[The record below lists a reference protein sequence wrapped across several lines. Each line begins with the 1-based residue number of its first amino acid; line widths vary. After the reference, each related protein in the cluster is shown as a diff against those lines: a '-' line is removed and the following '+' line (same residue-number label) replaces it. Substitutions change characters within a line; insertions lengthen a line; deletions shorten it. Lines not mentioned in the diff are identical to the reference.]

1 MLKKGSEIVSLSGI
15 SMVDINDATGVGK
28 IAMQMSA
35 RIDLTSKR
43 IDITETIENAELY
56 DKHYAQIEN
65 DYAEFRKYVKEER
78 EQLLAGL
85 KEGD

>member
-15 SMVDINDATGVGK
+15 SMVDINEVAGTGK

-35 RIDLTSKR
+35 RIDLTSKK
-43 IDITETIENAELY
+43 IDITEIIEDSELY
-56 DKHYAQIEN
+56 DKNYDQVESDFAN
-65 DYAEFRKYVKEER
+65 FRKFVKEER
-78 EQLLAGL
+78 DRLLG